1 MTNMTNLFNQ
11 FSPNFRR
18 VIQQAAWI
26 CLNLEAK
33 TILPVHLLIAIV
45 FVPDSLAAE
54 MLNKMGIKLDNL
66 EKSFNIKIDSLE
78 KSLAAL
84 NPDLAA
90 QKVFNLSMSKEVIQI
105 LENAALLALKYQYN
119 YIGTEHLLAALLAE
133 KNEEIKQE
141 FKKLNLPLA
150 DLEMKLL
157 ELIKKAPRHLDAN
170 YVVHKTKIAKK
181 DKFFNKSIYKTP
193 ALDYFCQEL
202 TAVKFQK
209 KLDPIIGRHDE
220 IQRMINI
227 LSRRTKNNPIL
238 LGDPGVGKTAIVE
251 GLAQLIFQEKAPDLL
266 LTKRIFTVDLSA
278 VVAGTIYRGEFE
290 SRLKQIIEEAS
301 RNKDIILF
309 IDEIHNLIGAGSAS
323 GSLDAAN
330 ILKPSLARGEITCIG
345 ATTMDEYKKHFEGD
359 AALERRFQ
367 PIIISEPSAADTIL
381 VLNGLKSNLE
391 KYHSVKIAPEAI
403 KEAVYLSG
411 RYLPEKHFPDKA
423 IDLLDETLARLKVQW
438 AKDNFSKKIKHIS
451 RQIYQT
457 GQLKEKALA
466 KSDWRAATAFKKTE
480 NQLLVE
486 MDRVEKYKKQAG
498 KKILTTLNKADI
510 LQVVREITKIPF
522 LEIGK
527 INRQKLLDLE
537 KILSQK
543 IIGQN
548 KALKQ
553 IAGALRR
560 SEAGLADPNRPLA
573 SFIFLGPSGVGKTE
587 TAKVIAEEIFGSREA
602 LIRIDMSEFAE
613 SFNMSKLIG
622 SPAGYVGYKD
632 PNLLADKIR
641 QRPYSVV
648 LFDEMEKA
656 HRDVFNLLL
665 QILEDG
671 FLTDAVGKKIN
682 FKNTVIIF
690 TSNIG
695 LASLN
700 KTANLGFAVRE
711 ESKKQKLARQFAELK
726 DKIIKELYSEFK
738 IEFLNRIDKI
748 IFFEPLNQ
756 AAIAKIIAL
765 KMKELNQRLADRKI
779 KIDFTPT
786 TMKYLTKASFS
797 PDQGARSIRKII
809 EEKVEELLVEKI
821 LQEEIHEGQAVKVDI
836 EGAKVVLR

>member
-1 MTNMTNLFNQ
+1 MTNLFSQ
-11 FSPNFRR
+11 FTTNFKR
-18 VIQQAAWI
+18 VIQQAAWV

-33 TILPVHLLIAIV
+33 TILPIHLLLAIIL
-45 FVPDSLAAE
+45 VPDSLAAE

-78 KSLAAL
+78 KFSATIDQ
-84 NPDLAA
+84 DLAS
-90 QKVFNLSMSKEVIQI
+90 QKVLNLSMSKEVIKV
-105 LENAALLALKYQYN
+105 LENAAFIALKYQYN
-119 YIGTEHLLAALLAE
+119 YIGTEHLLAALLNE

-141 FKKLNLPLA
+141 FKKLNLPFS
-150 DLEMKLL
+150 DLETKLIA
-157 ELIKKAPRHLDAN
+157 LIKKAPRSLDAN

-181 DKFFNKSIYKTP
+181 SKSLNRSIYKTP
-193 ALDYFCQEL
+193 ALDYFCREL
-202 TAVKFQK
+202 TAIKFQQ
-209 KLDPIIGRHDE
+209 KLDPIIGRNDE
-220 IQRMINI
+220 TDRMINI

-251 GLAQLIFQEKAPDLL
+251 GLAQRIFKEKVSDLL

-278 VVAGTIYRGEFE
+278 VVAGTTYRGEFE
-290 SRLKQIIEEAS
+290 SRIKQIIEEAS

-330 ILKPSLARGEITCIG
+330 ILKPALARGEITCIG

-367 PIIISEPSAADTIL
+367 TIIVSEPSAADTIE
-381 VLNGLKSNLE
+381 VLGGLRPNLE
-391 KYHSVKIAPEAI
+391 KYHSIKITEEAI
-403 KEAVYLSG
+403 AEAVYLSD

-423 IDLLDETLARLKVQW
+423 IDLLDETLARLKVRLS
-438 AKDNFSKKIKHIS
+438 KDNFSRKIKHIS
-451 RQIYQT
+451 QQIYQAERM
-457 GQLKEKALA
+457 KEKALA
-466 KSDWRAATAFKKTE
+466 QSDWRNAAVLKKTE
-480 NQLLVE
+480 YRLLTE
-486 MDRVEKYKKQAG
+486 IAKFEKDKKQAG
-498 KKILTTLNKADI
+498 KKIIATIKKDDI

-522 LEIGK
+522 LEISK

-537 KILSQK
+537 KILAK
-543 IIGQN
+543 RIIGQS

-553 IAGALRR
+553 ISGALRR

-613 SFNMSKLIG
+613 SFNISKLIG

-656 HRDVFNLLL
+656 HRDIFNLLL

-671 FLTDAVGKKIN
+671 FLTDAAGKKIN

-695 LASLN
+695 LVSLN

-711 ESKKQKLARQFAELK
+711 ESKRQKLAREFANLK

-748 IFFEPLNQ
+748 IFFEPLDKE
-756 AAIAKIIAL
+756 AIAKIITL
-765 KMKELNQRLADRKI
+765 KIKELNQRLSERKI
-779 KIDFTPT
+779 KIDFTQPT
-786 TMKYLTKASFS
+786 LKYLTKASFS

-821 LQEEIHEGQAVKVDI
+821 LQEEIREGQLVKVDI
-836 EGAKVVLR
+836 EGTKVVLR